1 MIMQCALMAAVLYI
15 PGWHRCGRGEDEALQ
30 SVRAAF
36 ANETVAVRN
45 WDGNGRWKKA
55 KANAD
60 EEAKR
65 LYAELAALP
74 DDERKRLTLVGH
86 SLGARIAVRALA
98 RLGDDGKKVRRAVVM
113 AAAIPRDDADV
124 STFATACTDGALIVC
139 NPKDTMLRWGY
150 RPFGGEHAV
159 ALGLTGPSE
168 PPQNSIVSF
177 VAPTIPRETPLRAA
191 WAKVGLFRSLA
202 AHYAP
207 FYLEQVKRR
216 KERSNV
222 ERAT

>member
-74 DDERKRLTLVGH
+74 DD
-86 SLGARIAVRALA
+86 A
-98 RLGDDGKKVRRAVVM
+98 
-113 AAAIPRDDADV
+113 
-124 STFATACTDGALIVC
+124 
-139 NPKDTMLRWGY
+139 
-150 RPFGGEHAV
+150 
-159 ALGLTGPSE
+159 
-168 PPQNSIVSF
+168 
-177 VAPTIPRETPLRAA
+177 
-191 WAKVGLFRSLA
+191 
-202 AHYAP
+202 
-207 FYLEQVKRR
+207 
-216 KERSNV
+216 
-222 ERAT
+222 